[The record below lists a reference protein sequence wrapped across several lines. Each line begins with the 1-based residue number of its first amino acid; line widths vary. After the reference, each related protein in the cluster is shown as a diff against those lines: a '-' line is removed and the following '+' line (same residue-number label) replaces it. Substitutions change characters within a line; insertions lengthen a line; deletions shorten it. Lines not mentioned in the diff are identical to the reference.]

1 MNRDD
6 AFEELKLRLSNKD
19 VLLNSIAVEAVMK
32 NFARRY
38 NADVDI
44 WGLAGLLHDID
55 YEKTINNPSLH
66 GIVGADIL
74 ENLGVDDAIVY
85 SVRAHNNFNGISRK
99 RKMDKILFL
108 AAPLCDLIIKSAQL
122 DNKKISDVSVESILK
137 KMDEQDMIEGV
148 SEDSIK
154 YYQEL
159 GITVEEFIRIAL
171 NAMREISLQLI

>member
-19 VLLNSIAVEAVMK
+19 VLLHSIAVEAVMK
-32 NFARRY
+32 NFARHY

-55 YEKTINNPSLH
+55 YEKTVNNPSLH

-74 ENLGVDDAIVY
+74 ENLGIDDSIVY
-85 SVRAHNNFNGISRK
+85 SVRAHNNFNGILRK
-99 RKMDKILFL
+99 RKMDKILYL
-108 AAPLCDLIIKSAQL
+108 AAPLCDLIVKSAQL

-137 KMDEQDMIEGV
+137 KIDEQNIVEDV
-148 SEDSIK
+148 SKDSIK
-154 YYQEL
+154 YYEEL
-159 GITVEEFIRIAL
+159 GITIEEFVRIAL
-171 NAMREISLQLI
+171 NAIREIQFN